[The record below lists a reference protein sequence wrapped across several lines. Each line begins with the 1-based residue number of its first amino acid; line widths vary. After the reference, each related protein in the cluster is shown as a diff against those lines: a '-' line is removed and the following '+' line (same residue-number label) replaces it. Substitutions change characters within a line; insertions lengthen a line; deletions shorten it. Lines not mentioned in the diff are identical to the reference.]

1 MFRGVTTGGW
11 DPNARGCAI
20 YTIVI
25 GNQALHGV
33 GYAMGVQLDGTDD
46 AVIAYFGDGA
56 TDEGDVNEA
65 FVFGAVFNAP
75 VVFFCQNNQ
84 WAISSP
90 RDRNNR
96 VPLYERAAGF
106 GFPGVQVDG
115 NDILAVMAVTRE
127 ALERART
134 GGGPTFIEAYTYRM
148 AAHTTS
154 DDPTRYR
161 HAEDLEIWRL
171 RDPIERLKVFL
182 ARQGIADRGYFDQ
195 VERRGRRARDPGAR
209 RRAGDARARAGIDVR
224 PCLRRAASPARAPAR
239 AAARVRGLVR
249 RRERVVTVLTM
260 AKAINAGLRRAMER
274 DPKVILIGED
284 IGRLG
289 GVFRITDGLQKDFG
303 EHRVIDAPL
312 AESGIVGAAVGMA
325 MRGYRPVVEIQ
336 FDGFVYPAF
345 DQIVSQV
352 AKTLRRTEGA
362 VRMPMV
368 IRIPYG
374 GGIGAVEHHSE
385 SPEAYFA
392 HTAGLRVLTPSTP
405 ETAYVTI
412 QQAIACDDPVVYFE
426 PKRRYWDKGEVAE
439 SSDAATL
446 GMAPD
451 PWRARIA
458 RSGIR
463 RHRRLLRPDGAHLP
477 RGRRRLRGC
486 RPRGDRPP
494 VAVTARHRRRG
505 GLGGAHRSSASSCT
519 RRRPPSD
526 WGRRSLRR

>member
-1 MFRGVTTGGW
+1 MGDGALGSAVQLLTPEGERAHHPDYDIALSDAELRGLYRDMLLVRRIDAEATALQRQGELGLWASSLGQEAAQVGSARSLRPRDFAFPTYRDHGVTWSRGVPPLEILSMFRGVTTGGW

-127 ALERART
+127 ALDRART
-134 GGGPTFIEAYTYRM
+134 GGGPSFIEAYTYRM

-161 HAEDLEIWRL
+161 HAEDLEVWRL

-195 VERRGRRARDPGAR
+195 VEHEADELA
-209 RRAGDARARAGIDVR
+209 I
-224 PCLRRAASPARAPAR
+224 
-239 AAARVRGLVR
+239 LVR
-249 RRERVVTVLTM
+249 DGV
-260 AKAINAGLRRAMER
+260 RAMPEPEPSAMFDHVYAEPHR
-274 DPKVILIGED
+274 PLELQ
-284 IGRLG
+284 REQLHAYEAS
-289 GVFRITDGLQKDFG
+289 FADG
-303 EHRVIDAPL
+303 
-312 AESGIVGAAVGMA
+312 SG
-325 MRGYRPVVEIQ
+325 
-336 FDGFVYPAF
+336 
-345 DQIVSQV
+345 S
-352 AKTLRRTEGA
+352 
-362 VRMPMV
+362 
-368 IRIPYG
+368 
-374 GGIGAVEHHSE
+374 
-385 SPEAYFA
+385 
-392 HTAGLRVLTPSTP
+392 
-405 ETAYVTI
+405 
-412 QQAIACDDPVVYFE
+412 
-426 PKRRYWDKGEVAE
+426 
-439 SSDAATL
+439 
-446 GMAPD
+446 
-451 PWRARIA
+451 
-458 RSGIR
+458 
-463 RHRRLLRPDGAHLP
+463 
-477 RGRRRLRGC
+477 
-486 RPRGDRPP
+486 
-494 VAVTARHRRRG
+494 
-505 GLGGAHRSSASSCT
+505 
-519 RRRPPSD
+519 
-526 WGRRSLRR
+526 

>member
-1 MFRGVTTGGW
+1 M
-11 DPNARGCAI
+11 
-20 YTIVI
+20 
-25 GNQALHGV
+25 
-33 GYAMGVQLDGTDD
+33 
-46 AVIAYFGDGA
+46 
-56 TDEGDVNEA
+56 
-65 FVFGAVFNAP
+65 
-75 VVFFCQNNQ
+75 VFFCQNNQ

-161 HAEDLEIWRL
+161 HAEELEIWRL

-195 VERRGRRARDPGAR
+195 VEHEADELAIVVRDGVRAMPEPAPASMFDHVYVEPHE
-209 RRAGDARARAGIDVR
+209 
-224 PCLRRAASPARAPAR
+224 PLAAAAR
-239 AAARVRGLVR
+239 AAAGVRGLVHG
-249 RRERVVTVLTM
+249 RERVMTVLTM
-260 AKAINAGLRRAMER
+260 AKALNAGLRRAMEH
-274 DPKVILIGED
+274 DPKVVLIGED

-362 VRMPMV
+362 VRLPMV

-392 HTAGLRVLTPSTP
+392 HTAGLRVLTPERP
-405 ETAYVTI
+405 GGRVHHHPAGHRLRRPGRVLRA
-412 QQAIACDDPVVYFE
+412 QAAV
-426 PKRRYWDKGEVAE
+426 
-439 SSDAATL
+439 L
-446 GMAPD
+446 GQGRGRGVLD
-451 PWRARIA
+451 S
-458 RSGIR
+458 RSGAIR
-463 RHRRLLRPDGAHLP
+463 GMRASSGPVPTSPSRATARWCARAW
-477 RGRRRLRGC
+477 
-486 RPRGDRPP
+486 RPP
-494 VAVTARHRRRG
+494 RPAR
-505 GLGGAHRSSASSCT
+505 T
-519 RRRPPSD
+519 RTSR
-526 WGRRSLRR
+526 